1 MVTLSHKIKAIPI
14 GSQYGSWTVL
24 AYAGE
29 KGNGKNTYWTCECS
43 CGTTKDVCGSLLRAG
58 KSSKCHKCAGRKNGR
73 IGLDRMAKKHLYIV
87 RCGEFF
93 KIGSSDNPDRRIKD
107 LHSTCPY
114 PITVEAILLDRGGE
128 EPEWHEKHRN
138 QHHHGEWFQGEVIW

>member
-14 GSQYGSWTVL
+14 GTTFGEWKVL

-29 KGNGKNTYWTCECS
+29 RGQGRNTYWTCECS
-43 CGTTKDVCGSLLRAG
+43 CGNIKDVCGSLLRMG
-58 KSSKCHKCAGRKNGR
+58 NSSKCHRCAGRTNGR
-73 IGLDRMAKKHLYIV
+73 LGLNVMSKKHLYVV

-93 KIGSSDNPDRRIKD
+93 KIGSSDNPIRRIKD

-114 PITVEAILLDRGGE
+114 PLVTERILMNRGKEEA
-128 EPEWHEKHRN
+128 EWHERHKG
-138 QHHHGEWFQGEVIW
+138 QHHHGEWFKGEVTW